1 MTRCTELEIQAMLP
15 DLLHRSIDASG
26 LSRIESHV
34 AACDSCAEDLRI
46 LRMVAGAAVFA
57 PAIDTDRVVRQIVPY
72 KMPLPTAPARVR
84 SRVVSWLVAASM
96 LIVLAGGGSLLLAPR
111 SPVARIARGPAAEQ
125 GPPVGS
131 TKVPVATSPSDYRAT
146 TVASA
151 EPSADAVAIAA
162 GVDGLSDGDLRQLMD
177 EMNGFDALP
186 ATEAEPV
193 ISVDGIDLLDQG
205 E

>member
-34 AACDSCAEDLRI
+34 VACDSCAEELRV

-72 KMPLPTAPARVR
+72 KMALPTAPARAP
-84 SRVVSWLVAASM
+84 SRVVSWLVAASL

-111 SPVARIARGPAAEQ
+111 NPVARVARGPSAQQEL
-125 GPPVGS
+125 
-131 TKVPVATSPSDYRAT
+131 PVASTRLPAGTSPLDYKST
-146 TVASA
+146 TVASTQ
-151 EPSADAVAIAA
+151 PSADAVAIAT

-177 EMNGFDALP
+177 DMNEFDALP
-186 ATEAEPV
+186 APEAEPV
-193 ISVDGIDLLDQG
+193 ISVDAIDLLDQG
-205 E
+205 K